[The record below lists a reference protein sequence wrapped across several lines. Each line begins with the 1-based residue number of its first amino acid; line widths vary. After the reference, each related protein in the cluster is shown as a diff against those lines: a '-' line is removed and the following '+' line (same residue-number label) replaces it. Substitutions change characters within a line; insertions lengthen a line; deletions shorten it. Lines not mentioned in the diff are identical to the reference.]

1 MSELYRVIEKRG
13 RNLPG
18 PGQYFT
24 ENNNKS
30 KQLPSFGTKEQRQL
44 RLINEDEIAS
54 VPGPG
59 KYDVLPFNL
68 DDLIRQC
75 EDKKLVKEIL
85 QNL

>member
-1 MSELYRVIEKRG
+1 M
-13 RNLPG
+13 PG
-18 PGQYFT
+18 PGQYFS
-24 ENNNKS
+24 NKPKAATHLDRS
-30 KQLPSFGTKEQRQL
+30 NVKPGFGSNETRSLK
-44 RLINEDEIAS
+44 LINEEEISS

-75 EDKKLVKEIL
+75 DDKKLVKEIM